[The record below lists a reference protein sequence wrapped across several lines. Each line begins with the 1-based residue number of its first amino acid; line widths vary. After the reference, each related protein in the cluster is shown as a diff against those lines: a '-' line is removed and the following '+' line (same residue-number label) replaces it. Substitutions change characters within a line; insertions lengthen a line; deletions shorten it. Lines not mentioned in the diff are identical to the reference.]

1 MRREVRRLRAAGCVR
16 WRARA
21 GEITAKNGLYYL
33 ACYRLITALLSLRAL
48 YTSFYSPRFPYVY
61 IRAIS
66 YTSLLYPSIYTP
78 APYRTGFSLLDDLK
92 PYPLSLPP

>member
-61 IRAIS
+61 IHTSYIVYESTIS
-66 YTSLLYPSIYTP
+66 EYIYPGAVYRLLVT
-78 APYRTGFSLLDDLK
+78 
-92 PYPLSLPP
+92 